1 MHQWHFGKE
10 IQENDP
16 YVKPKPALC
25 KTQLYLPRNSNLQPI
40 FNRLF
45 ANNGMALTLKLICF
59 TSSKKHKRPH
69 RNGVDMEKGKVI
81 FENYCSICICSIHR
95 HARRGRHLLEFRK
108 NF

>member
-59 TSSKKHKRPH
+59 TSSKK
-69 RNGVDMEKGKVI
+69 NTKGHIKM
-81 FENYCSICICSIHR
+81 
-95 HARRGRHLLEFRK
+95 G
-108 NF
+108 